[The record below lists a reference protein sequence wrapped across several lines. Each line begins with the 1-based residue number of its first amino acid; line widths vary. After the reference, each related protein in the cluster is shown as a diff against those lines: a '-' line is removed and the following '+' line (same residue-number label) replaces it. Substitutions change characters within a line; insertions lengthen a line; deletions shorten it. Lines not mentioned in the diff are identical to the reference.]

1 MGNLLGENLAP
12 FVLKQMRTRQLL
24 HGSGVDSP
32 RNSTKIKALN
42 SSTSFIRLASA
53 VNVDEAKLSSL
64 GIDPTTNVGDGLAR
78 NNILFNGT
86 SKLKANTSEF
96 EAESYDG
103 TQTVTVTTVDSYT
116 NESRSGFSP
125 DGKGS
130 YELSEDY
137 GRVPMAGITGAQI
150 KALTRGSIKK
160 ATIDIKVN
168 SREQFDIIDLLY
180 MRVGMTVCLEWG
192 NSLYPS
198 TVPDVNPNGDDP
210 TLVESAIELR
220 EVNSTYITDPENGF
234 FSDKTNDPFS
244 VLTFIGIER
253 AKHQGNYDALLGR
266 IVNYKWN
273 YNADG
278 TYSITLS
285 IISLGDIVESLK
297 TNLSVDLNTEN
308 FLEEAIKQLPSA
320 GPNDSTSTSSKDI
333 NLLTSFF
340 WVWKFINRGFS
351 TDQPSLYPTDEIVNW
366 FEDGWK
372 YRTTGLANLNGATK
386 YHVGNYM
393 KTSLPGSNPGEVE
406 VKTHFIEWYSII
418 GVGEDD
424 WLFDDGTY
432 YYPSHDAYANNGKG
446 GKRTMTHTLDSTTFK
461 QNKFSESGGSSTIT
475 FSGGDQGAGAKVDW
489 YNKSAPWV
497 KNYALSM
504 VNAPEWIK
512 WADNQSSWDG
522 DELFG
527 SVEFTYTVKTT
538 SAKIPSN
545 LANLNRT
552 DGVML
557 NNSKGNPT
565 STSVSNRIAAKIN
578 EDSTGPHYYVRFKAF
593 LDFIKESILPRTDLG
608 FPPEEHTKNQSIMNI
623 DTDPDENLMY
633 SLPNHLSL
641 DPRVCIIRND
651 NFRSQQNKTWKYFT
665 DGNGK
670 GGLEIFSD
678 IDGIEYKG
686 NKYFN
691 VGRIMNIYLNFDFC
705 LSSISNSADSDGN
718 ISLYKL
724 LSSLTEGIN
733 VALGGINNLE
743 PIVDENTN
751 SIKILESS
759 QIPGFVNK
767 DSNKIDLNVV
777 GFTPEGEI
785 FEAKP
790 DSTTPTSTFV
800 RKVNI
805 ETTVSPQLAT
815 IMSVGA
821 TAGGYVKG
829 TDGSAFSKWN
839 KGLTD
844 RFKLNLKP
852 GSEDSLPQ
860 PITGSNGLEVDLDE
874 ALNNYFVKY
883 LSTNSQ
889 ILGSTYDMKAKNLG
903 YVTNWDNEI
912 INRNISVVSE
922 FYKYLISSR
931 TNRSLGSGVSGGTL
945 GFLPFKMSFTIDG
958 LSGIKIYNSL
968 NINTRFLP
976 KVYGDTLN
984 FITTAVDHKVKTH
997 DWETEVTVMV
1007 VPKSTQEYNV
1017 IKDLEYEYGIAKA
1030 ADLTTAEDITAIY
1043 ASPEEEE
1050 NPGQPSNDPIGE
1062 NSTTLGTSPS
1072 ADTLNNPA
1080 LKTNESIESVIKVGI
1095 DIIDSL

>member
-1 MGNLLGENLAP
+1 MGNLLGENLVP
-12 FVLKQMRTRQLL
+12 FVLKQMRTRQIL
-24 HGSGVDSP
+24 HGSGVDSS

-78 NNILFNGT
+78 NNVLFNGT
-86 SKLKANTSEF
+86 SKLKASTTEF

-103 TQTVTVTTVDSYT
+103 KETVTVTTVDGYT

-192 NSLYPS
+192 SSLYPS
-198 TVPDVNPNGDDP
+198 TIPIINTEGKEPI
-210 TLVESAIELR
+210 LVGSDIELK
-220 EVNSTYITDPENGF
+220 EVNSTYITDHEYGF
-234 FSDKTNDPFS
+234 FSDATSDPFV
-244 VLTFIGIER
+244 VLGYIEGER

-266 IVNYKWN
+266 ITNFKWK

-278 TYSITLS
+278 TYDINLS
-285 IISLGDIVESLK
+285 ILSLGDVVESLK
-297 TNLSVDLNTEN
+297 TNLSVDLNTEK
-308 FLEEAIKQLPSA
+308 FLEEAIKQLPNA
-320 GPNDSTSTSSKDI
+320 GPNDSTSTSSKDV

-351 TDQPSLYPTDEIVNW
+351 TDQTSIYTKDEIVHW

-372 YRTTGLANLNGATK
+372 YRTKGLKNLNGATQ
-386 YHVGNYM
+386 YYVGNYM
-393 KTSLPGSNPGEVE
+393 KTSLPGTNPGEIV
-406 VKTHFIEWYSII
+406 VRTHFIEWYSII
-418 GVGEDD
+418 SVKEDD
-424 WLFDDGTY
+424 MFFDDGAY
-432 YYPSHDAYANNGKG
+432 YYPDHGRYANGGKG
-446 GKRTMTHTLDSTTFK
+446 GKRTTSHTLDDNTFKLMDMSETGGSTTI
-461 QNKFSESGGSSTIT
+461 S

-489 YNKSAPWV
+489 YNKEAAWV
-497 KNYALSM
+497 GEYALSM
-504 VNAPEWIK
+504 MNSAEWIR
-512 WADNQSSWDG
+512 WTDDQSSWDG

-527 SVEFTYTVKTT
+527 ECKFTYTVKTT
-538 SAKIPSN
+538 EARIPSN
-545 LANLNRT
+545 LAHLNAT

-557 NNSKGNPT
+557 HNSKGNPT
-565 STSVSNRIAAKIN
+565 STSKKGRTNAAAN
-578 EDSTGPHYYVRFKAF
+578 EDTTGPHYYIRFKAF
-593 LDFIKESILPRTDLG
+593 LDFLKESILPRNDLG
-608 FPPEEHTKNQSIMNI
+608 FPSEEHGKNPSIMNI
-623 DTDPDENLMY
+623 DTEPSTNLMY

-651 NFRSQQNKTWKYFT
+651 NFRSQQNNTWKYFT

-670 GGLEIFSD
+670 GGLEVFSPV
-678 IDGIEYKG
+678 DGIEYKG
-686 NKYFN
+686 NIYFN
-691 VGRIMNIYLNFDFC
+691 VGKIMNIYLNFDFC
-705 LSSISNSADSDGN
+705 LSAIGSSADKEGN

-724 LSSLTEGIN
+724 LSSITDGLN

-743 PIVDENTN
+743 PVVDETTN

-759 QIPGFVNK
+759 QIPGFINK

-844 RFKLNLKP
+844 RFKLDLMP
-852 GSEDSLPQ
+852 GSEDSLAV

-889 ILGSTYDMKAKNLG
+889 ILGSTYGLAEKNLG
-903 YVTNWDNEI
+903 YIENWDSAI
-912 INRNISVVSE
+912 IDRNISVVSE
-922 FYKYLISSR
+922 FYRYLISSR
-931 TNRSLGSGVSGGTL
+931 TKRSLGSGVSGGTL

-984 FITTAVDHKVKTH
+984 FITTAVDHTIRAH
-997 DWETEVTVMV
+997 DWETDITVMV
-1007 VPKSTQEYNV
+1007 VPRSTQEYNI

-1043 ASPEEEE
+1043 ATPEEEE

-1072 ADTLNNPA
+1072 PDTLNNPA
-1080 LKTNESIESVIKVGI
+1080 LKTDESIEAVIKVGI